1 MTRPTRPPVGHDG
14 PMRIGL
20 PRMHKEA
27 GERRDFPPAFVAALC
42 RDGATEVILEDGYGA
57 GMRVPR
63 GAYEGIGGCVRFAGY
78 DDVLDQDVVVVIRC
92 PDDDAIRRMHH
103 GSLLVSMLHFPTR
116 PWRVRLLDSLGI
128 DGLSLE
134 SVKDDV
140 GRRLVENLR
149 AVGWNGV
156 EAAFKELAK
165 AHTDFAH
172 PSRRPVRVTCLGSG
186 AVGGFATHAATR
198 YGDPHLR
205 EELVAK
211 SVPGVEVTVVDFD
224 LTWHE
229 DYMLDRLERTDL
241 LIDATHRI
249 DPSVP
254 VVPNAWLAALPGDA
268 ILLDLASDPYLPEA
282 DPPMVKG
289 LEGIP
294 QGNLDQWVFPL
305 DDPAWERHDPGV
317 DATHRRTAVSC
328 YAWPGVHPCEC
339 MEVYGSQ
346 IEPLMALILRTP
358 IGRWDA
364 ESGPHEERAAMRG
377 ALSTWRAMAAA

>member
-1 MTRPTRPPVGHDG
+1 V
-14 PMRIGL
+14 RIGL

-27 GERRDFPPAFVAALC
+27 GERRDFPPTFVGALV
-42 RDGATEVILEDGYGA
+42 RDGATEIVLEEGYGSAMGIA
-57 GMRVPR
+57 GETYAR
-63 GAYEGIGGCVRFAGY
+63 IDGCVRFAAY
-78 DDVLDQDVVVVIRC
+78 DEVLDQDAVVVIRC
-92 PDDDAIRRMHH
+92 PDDDAIRRMHR

-116 PWRVRLLDSLGI
+116 PWRVRLLDALGI

-134 SVKDDV
+134 SVRDDA

-165 AHTDFAH
+165 AHPDFAH

-186 AVGGFATHAATR
+186 AVGGFAVHAATR

-205 EELVAK
+205 QELVAK
-211 SVPGVEVTVVDFD
+211 NVPGVEVTVVDFD

-249 DPSVP
+249 EPSVP
-254 VVPNAWLAALPGDA
+254 VVPNVWLAALPSDA
-268 ILLDLASDPYLPEA
+268 ILLDLASDPYLPDA

-294 QGNLDQWVFPL
+294 QGNLDRWVFPVG
-305 DDPAWERHDPGV
+305 DPAWERHDPGI
-317 DATHRRTAVSC
+317 DARERRTALSC
-328 YAWPGVHPCEC
+328 YAWPGVHPREC
-339 MEVYGSQ
+339 MDVYGSQ
-346 IEPLMALILRTP
+346 IEPLMTLILRAP
-358 IGRWDA
+358 IDGWDA
-364 ESGPHEERAAMRG
+364 EHGPYEERAAMRG